1 MSNSEDQDIPVD
13 DDEQERDGSEA
24 TNPRKRNGSSSRG
37 DDGPNWKRFT
47 IVTKE

>member
-24 TNPRKRNGSSSRG
+24 TNPRKRNGSPSRG
-37 DDGPNWKRFT
+37 DDGPN
-47 IVTKE
+47 